1 MRFKIARTHIIA
13 GEYISEGAQLEIQ
26 KIIDN
31 LSTASTFP
39 NKLKE
44 TEIIRSVCQ
53 RGEMK
58 KVKLTYVDI
67 YLENHNGEIFLFDL
81 KTTKPNVGGF
91 KEFKR
96 TMLEWIAV
104 VLAKNPNST
113 VHSIIAIPYNP
124 YAPQPYNRW
133 TMRGMIDL
141 NHELK
146 VAEEFWDFLGGNG
159 AYQDLLDCFEK
170 VGIAMRSEID
180 DYFKRF
186 SNS

>member
-96 TMLEWIAV
+96 TMLEWIAA
-104 VLAKNPNST
+104 VLARN
-113 VHSIIAIPYNP
+113 
-124 YAPQPYNRW
+124 
-133 TMRGMIDL
+133 
-141 NHELK
+141 
-146 VAEEFWDFLGGNG
+146 
-159 AYQDLLDCFEK
+159 
-170 VGIAMRSEID
+170 
-180 DYFKRF
+180 
-186 SNS
+186 